1 MSKFIAILNVVAWA
15 GFWSFGYLAL
25 TAGGNQPGQAL
36 PALVLAVLGGA
47 LGIFAYLW
55 LARHSERI
63 GYAGA
68 PTCWTPRSERP
79 PRHGI
84 PPRSRPEAVLFREAG
99 EFRAS

>member
-63 GYAGA
+63 GYARR
-68 PTCWTPRSERP
+68 TNVLD
-79 PRHGI
+79 
-84 PPRSRPEAVLFREAG
+84 PEIREAAQARHPA
-99 EFRAS
+99 EIEA